1 MDRHFSCS
9 GGLPMTTQDSDIS
22 VSMDPPATLSHRD
35 VALSLQ
41 ARLSQLL
48 SFILQTVYKTEKTQ
62 LNAFLDTTRSI
73 LRTLAGHAQ
82 EVEKIIHVRFRNSVD
97 TLPRGTRHTTLL
109 YHQCVIVATRPLLL
123 SALKER
129 LENLDTEKEDWQRFL
144 YLTKTLICIGIKSA
158 TKSLQ
163 ILSNSDS
170 LLEVFLLYD
179 LEFTYGAAIHLA
191 MANALFPQ
199 EFDGKALSEK
209 AHGILNG
216 MISNGNR
223 VAEVRRDELV
233 YLESLFQ
240 ELSLRAESCGLQPL
254 TLCTPYGPEGP
265 MNLVNPVQQWQ
276 EHIDESGILTLPT
289 TPGYP
294 QSPEITNMQ
303 VPSVE
308 FLDSI
313 GISSAE
319 FFGIVDQ
326 IGDTGMPYGILDDGS
341 NESSM

>member
-1 MDRHFSCS
+1 
-9 GGLPMTTQDSDIS
+9 LIN
-22 VSMDPPATLSHRD
+22 
-35 VALSLQ
+35 
-41 ARLSQLL
+41 
-48 SFILQTVYKTEKTQ
+48 KT
-62 LNAFLDTTRSI
+62 S
-73 LRTLAGHAQ
+73 
-82 EVEKIIHVRFRNSVD
+82 
-97 TLPRGTRHTTLL
+97 
-109 YHQCVIVATRPLLL
+109 
-123 SALKER
+123 
-129 LENLDTEKEDWQRFL
+129 
-144 YLTKTLICIGIKSA
+144 
-158 TKSLQ
+158 
-163 ILSNSDS
+163 
-170 LLEVFLLYD
+170 EVFLLYD

-276 EHIDESGILTLPT
+276 EHIDESGMLTLPT